1 VGKQPKSSYELAMER
16 LQAADPAK
24 AKKSS
29 PLSAKQKG
37 EIAEARQ
44 VAAARLAE
52 VEILYKDALKDMP
65 DPAERE
71 MAESRYLI
79 DRKRIDDDC
88 ERKVEAIRRAK

>member
-1 VGKQPKSSYELAMER
+1 MER
-16 LQAADPAK
+16 LEAADPAK
-24 AKKSS
+24 AKSR
-29 PLSAKQKG
+29 PLSPKQKS

-52 VEILYKDALKDMP
+52 LEILYRDALKSTP
-65 DPAERE
+65 EAAERE

-88 ERKVEAIRRAK
+88 ERKVDAIRRAK

>member
-1 VGKQPKSSYELAMER
+1 MER

-24 AKKSS
+24 AKSR

-44 VAAARLAE
+44 VASARLAE
-52 VEILYKDALKDMP
+52 LEILYQDALKNMP

-71 MAESRYLI
+71 MAESRYRI

-88 ERKVEAIRRAK
+88 ERKVEAIRRTA